1 MVSFPPL
8 VFIPEPTP
16 PARLS
21 GDDRHSPHQALCSGL
36 SLRPVAPRGLASSS
50 SSSSSSS
57 LSLSSLA
64 RFLTASERCLMGLL
78 ESPSRPLHL
87 MVPSAPCGAAD
98 ALACHSQ
105 CPQCPRPLC
114 HAGLWTPSLT
124 RRAADTLARHSQ
136 RPQCPRP
143 LRHVGLQM
151 PSLAVGQEGISA
163 ERRGAAEHDCC
174 LSTTTARSP
183 APCGAADTLACH
195 RTGRHQRRTQGS
207 RGA

>member
-57 LSLSSLA
+57 LSSSSLA
-64 RFLTASERCLMGLL
+64 CFLTASERRLMGLL

-87 MVPSAPCGAAD
+87 MAPSAPCGAAD
-98 ALACHSQ
+98 ALARRSRR
-105 CPQCPRPLC
+105 PRRPRPPR
-114 HAGLWTPSLT
+114 HAGLWTPSVA

-136 RPQCPRP
+136 RPRCPHP
-143 LRHVGLQM
+143 PRHVGLQT

-163 ERRGAAEHDCC
+163 ERRGAAERDCC
-174 LSTTTARSP
+174 LSATTVRSP
-183 APCGAADTLACH
+183 APCGAADALARR